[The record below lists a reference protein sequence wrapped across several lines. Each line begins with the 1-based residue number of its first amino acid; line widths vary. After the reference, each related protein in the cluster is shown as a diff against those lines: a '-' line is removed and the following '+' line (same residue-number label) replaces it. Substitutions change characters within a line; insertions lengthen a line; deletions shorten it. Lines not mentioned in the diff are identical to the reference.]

1 MTSQISLTLLLFLVF
16 SKINAQID
24 STSSGKIT
32 IKTDLGFNELVEK
45 YKKVNYS
52 SSAVEGYRVQISTD
66 AGNNAKDIS
75 NKVLQE
81 FKATFSDVPA
91 YITYQQPN
99 FKVRCGDFRY
109 KSEARKLQKRIAF
122 IYPSTFIV
130 KDEIN

>member
-24 STSSGKIT
+24 STLSGKIT

-81 FKATFSDVPA
+81 FKSTFSDVPA

>member
-1 MTSQISLTLLLFLVF
+1 MTQEGHYTCNNSFEGCAYRHIHV
-16 SKINAQID
+16 
-24 STSSGKIT
+24 
-32 IKTDLGFNELVEK
+32 NEEK

-52 SSAVEGYRVQISTD
+52 SSAAEGYRVQISTD

-81 FKATFSDVPA
+81 FKSAFSDVSA
-91 YITYQQPN
+91 YIIYQQPN

-109 KSEARKLQKRIAF
+109 KSEARKLQKRIASM
-122 IYPSTFIV
+122 YPSTFIV

>member
-1 MTSQISLTLLLFLVF
+1 MTPQISLTLLLFLVF

-24 STSSGKIT
+24 STLSGKIT

-52 SSAVEGYRVQISTD
+52 SSAAEGYRVQISTD

-81 FKATFSDVPA
+81 FKSAFSDVSA
-91 YITYQQPN
+91 YIIYQQPN

-109 KSEARKLQKRIAF
+109 KSEARKLQKRIASM
-122 IYPSTFIV
+122 YPSTFIV

>member
-24 STSSGKIT
+24 STLSGKIT

-75 NKVLQE
+75 NKVLQG
-81 FKATFSDVPA
+81 FKSAFSDVSA
-91 YITYQQPN
+91 YIIYQQPN

-109 KSEARKLQKRIAF
+109 KSEARKLQKRIAYM
-122 IYPSTFIV
+122 YPSTFIV